1 MANYSSTTYSFADV
15 DVTFTHPAV
24 GVHQVNGEGL
34 GSITITMAQDKTSHD
49 IAADGSV
56 MISKIAGENG
66 TIALNIQQTSSF
78 HKWLLGWY
86 NFINLAEGA
95 SWALASIIIRDKVN
109 GTTITALDVSPQ
121 KRADKGYQAQGQ
133 QVTWNM
139 MAGNIT
145 EVPF

>member
-1 MANYSSTTYSFADV
+1 MKYSSTTYSFADV
-15 DVTFTHPAV
+15 DVTFIHPSV

-34 GSITITMAQDKTSHD
+34 GSITITMATDKTAHD

-66 TIALNIQQTSSF
+66 SLAISIQQTSAF

-109 GTTITALDVSPQ
+109 GTTITAIDVSPQ